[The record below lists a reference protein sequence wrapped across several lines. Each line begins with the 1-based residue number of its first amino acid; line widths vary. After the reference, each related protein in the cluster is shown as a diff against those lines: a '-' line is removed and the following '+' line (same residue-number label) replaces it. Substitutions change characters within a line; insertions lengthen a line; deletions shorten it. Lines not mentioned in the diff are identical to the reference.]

1 VDLLVVLPYD
11 PRRGR
16 KSVEIRQAVRAPFA
30 LDLIVRRPQVV
41 RQRLKRGDVFLE
53 EVTTRGR
60 VLYES

>member
-1 VDLLVVLPYD
+1 
-11 PRRGR
+11 
-16 KSVEIRQAVRAPFA
+16 VRAPFA